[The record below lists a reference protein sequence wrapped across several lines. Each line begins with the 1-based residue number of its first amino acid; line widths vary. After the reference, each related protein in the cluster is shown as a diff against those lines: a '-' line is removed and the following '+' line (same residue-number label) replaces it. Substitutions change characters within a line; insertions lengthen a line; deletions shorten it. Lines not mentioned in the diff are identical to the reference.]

1 MIISIKKNYNG
12 SRDARECNGR
22 SIKWVKYSIYSKER
36 RGGFNNLRAALF
48 RVIAVVIRFDESLIT
63 FVVNWGNVR
72 GLYYIS
78 GQLFYLWYTS
88 YISDI

>member
-1 MIISIKKNYNG
+1 MLGNAMVVQLNG
-12 SRDARECNGR
+12 WNIAFPRKSAAA
-22 SIKWVKYSIYSKER
+22 V
-36 RGGFNNLRAALF
+36 NNLRTVLF
-48 RVIAVVIRFDESLIT
+48 RVIAVVIWFDESLIT

-88 YISDI
+88 ELFNN